1 MKYIILDDGEL
12 ERGIAFPES
21 IQHVDMADACKR
33 FGLPVS
39 AGFVHAVSFRPHD
52 DDSTRE
58 TKIVCRGLSDSLN
71 LKSRPEDADFFANL
85 LDPDYY
91 ERS

>member
-21 IQHVDMADACKR
+21 IQHVDMANACKR

-39 AGFVHAVSFRPHD
+39 AGFVNIDHGAINCH
-52 DDSTRE
+52 
-58 TKIVCRGLSDSLN
+58 GLSDSLN

-85 LDPDYY
+85 I
-91 ERS
+91 